1 MKENEG
7 EKSSIDPSTAPIDL
21 AVAMESARELS
32 PEMLSRSA
40 EILNESLIEA
50 QREEAMGVL
59 LEEFNRRINEDYR
72 RRLSEKEQGGGSP
85 ADA

>member
-1 MKENEG
+1 MKESEEEEN
-7 EKSSIDPSTAPIDL
+7 SFDPSPQPIDM
-21 AVAMESARELS
+21 AVALESARELS

-40 EILNESLIEA
+40 EILNESLTEA

-59 LEEFNRRINEDYR
+59 LGEFNRRMQEDYR
-72 RRLSEKEQGGGSP
+72 RRLNEKEQGGNYQ

>member
-1 MKENEG
+1 MKENE
-7 EKSSIDPSTAPIDL
+7 EEEDSFDSSPPPIDM

-40 EILNESLIEA
+40 EILNRSLTEA

-59 LEEFNRRINEDYR
+59 LEEFNQRINEDYR
-72 RRLSEKEQGGGSP
+72 RRLSEDEQGGDRP